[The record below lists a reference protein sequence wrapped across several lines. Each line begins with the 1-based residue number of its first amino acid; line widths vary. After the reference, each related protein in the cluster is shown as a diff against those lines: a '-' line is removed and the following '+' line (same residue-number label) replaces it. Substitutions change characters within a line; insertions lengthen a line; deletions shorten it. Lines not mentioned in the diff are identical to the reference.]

1 MLTAMMIASE
11 HERVK
16 ENPAWLLG
24 SICAMTGQGACM
36 VLLACLQA
44 LMNTQTIQ
52 ASHVISTCMVA
63 YFLGADSFIMSV
75 KEGLFA
81 SASFTNF
88 TMYLAIVG
96 FALTLLNA
104 IVVSDEVDSEG
115 LFGKAAALTKG
126 IIYKKTNYAHL
137 LILIAYAAVLASSYL
152 AEDLAD
158 QTAAISMLVLVGLN
172 LFVPIALLLML
183 DPDRIKSLVGEPS
196 DMEK

>member
-1 MLTAMMIASE
+1 
-11 HERVK
+11 
-16 ENPAWLLG
+16 
-24 SICAMTGQGACM
+24 M

-81 SASFTNF
+81 SVGFTNF
-88 TMYLAIVG
+88 TMGLAIAG
-96 FALTLLNA
+96 FVLMLLNA

-126 IIYKKTNYAHL
+126 VIYKKTNYAHL

-183 DPDRIKSLVGEPS
+183 DPERIKSLVGEPS
-196 DMEK
+196 EIEK